1 MNARVKTVT
10 AAPAHEGVKGVNGDW
25 VVVGVVKTRIWLD
38 ENRKG
43 FIRHLI
49 MDRANKELPHP
60 SEAASARNEI
70 NEGISSAPDQTT

>member
-1 MNARVKTVT
+1 
-10 AAPAHEGVKGVNGDW
+10 
-25 VVVGVVKTRIWLD
+25 
-38 ENRKG
+38 
-43 FIRHLI
+43 

>member
-10 AAPAHEGVKGVNGDW
+10 AAPADDVADRDNDLI
-25 VVVGVVKTRIWLD
+25 VVGVVKRPIWRD
-38 ENRKG
+38 GKCTG